1 MVRRIIYAA
10 LIVFMPHLPQVATIA
25 LISMC
30 VAMLA
35 FSLHEKQWKDAAIQN
50 LAVANEAFFYLLL
63 VLILTCSV
71 LTNSHSV
78 ESNYL
83 GWSMIAVVT
92 LAVFVNL
99 TVISANACN
108 HCKLLY
114 IRHKNKQAYMA
125 KKGNQV
131 TPSYVID
138 MVAIEKPKQPVP
150 APIQDA
156 IEEVS
161 SVDEESLG
169 ILGLPQPEL
178 INPVVID
185 LPKPE
190 APPQLLRP
198 TEEVDVQNPEDEIK
212 EKSVNLSKLA
222 KDICE
227 ESPQEKS
234 SEDGDHKSV
243 DLEEEMEKIEKSIN
257 KSVRSETQST
267 PDNAAMQG
275 VKDSQSDNDESSAKQ
290 AADIFRREVEVDTR
304 HEAVLEVTAT
314 NKTMARMNE
323 SSFQYVQTMTNI
335 KEESHWQV
343 NKPMLDED
351 SDIIGEEDSQLSN
364 SMDKTVRMDEQET
377 PAQAITSRQDAI
389 MEQPRRGQKNKLPS
403 VE

>member
-1 MVRRIIYAA
+1 M
-10 LIVFMPHLPQVATIA
+10 
-25 LISMC
+25 
-30 VAMLA
+30 
-35 FSLHEKQWKDAAIQN
+35 
-50 LAVANEAFFYLLL
+50 
-63 VLILTCSV
+63 
-71 LTNSHSV
+71 
-78 ESNYL
+78 
-83 GWSMIAVVT
+83 
-92 LAVFVNL
+92 
-99 TVISANACN
+99 
-108 HCKLLY
+108 
-114 IRHKNKQAYMA
+114 
-125 KKGNQV
+125 
-131 TPSYVID
+131 
-138 MVAIEKPKQPVP
+138 
-150 APIQDA
+150 
-156 IEEVS
+156 
-161 SVDEESLG
+161 
-169 ILGLPQPEL
+169 
-178 INPVVID
+178 
-185 LPKPE
+185 PKPE

-227 ESPQEKS
+227 ESPQDKS

-290 AADIFRREVEVDTR
+290 AVDFFRKEVEVDTR

-323 SSFQYVQTMTNI
+323 SSFQYVQTMNNI

-403 VE
+403 VEQANQAKTTFGQESNQFPVQRMQATEMKEEGQKYHKKDNFF